1 LRSIFMLFGE
11 VDIDRKTIW
20 MFSIFS
26 VIFNFVPI
34 VNLFAPAF
42 GVLSIYHY
50 VLEKIDKTS

>member
-1 LRSIFMLFGE
+1 MLFGE